1 MDTNDWFNSET
12 GQYVLDASIVV
23 PDRDTAVD
31 IAIQADQDAIFHL
44 DEFNEIRTKDLEGN
58 PKLPDDD
65 ARDLSTILQQA
76 DTFDPVQAAQASRLP
91 VDQGLGQSDG
101 QADNAAVDPVL
112 GLGQSVISEVDATDQ
127 TTNVR
132 TGAEGDRGLLDP
144 AQDPQSTGQEGPIQL
159 GNQAEV
165 PLGLQASDGTGSSP
179 DLGAA
184 VQPPLKGVAVEA
196 GDTAAITKFRDGLVA
211 TNATHKFGF
220 AVEDKGP
227 DFYANPET
235 RLFTSGGAGVA
246 VTPDGDMVSVF
257 KQPGTEGNVRE
268 LIDMA
273 IEAGADRLDNYDIG
287 GFLPGFYAKHGFKQV
302 ARVKFNREFAP
313 EGTPADQ
320 SPDIALMVHD
330 PDGVVQADDTL
341 FEDYEDAAA
350 AQMAAV
356 AQVRAAQA
364 QVQETH
370 TPEFEVAPLP
380 VEITNK
386 KKNTAKT
393 IPYALTQSPE
403 STTFQGV
410 VDDPTLP
417 DYKKKFPYK
426 VTGEGQKRINRQ
438 IESGYVDELKRPVNV
453 TPGCVAASV
462 PMTPYLDDTVRRR
475 IQMDLRVGV
484 RLRHL
489 FELLQVLAS
498 RKPAHKS
505 CR

>member
-1 MDTNDWFNSET
+1 
-12 GQYVLDASIVV
+12 
-23 PDRDTAVD
+23 
-31 IAIQADQDAIFHL
+31 
-44 DEFNEIRTKDLEGN
+44 
-58 PKLPDDD
+58 
-65 ARDLSTILQQA
+65 
-76 DTFDPVQAAQASRLP
+76 
-91 VDQGLGQSDG
+91 
-101 QADNAAVDPVL
+101 
-112 GLGQSVISEVDATDQ
+112 
-127 TTNVR
+127 
-132 TGAEGDRGLLDP
+132 
-144 AQDPQSTGQEGPIQL
+144 
-159 GNQAEV
+159 
-165 PLGLQASDGTGSSP
+165 
-179 DLGAA
+179 
-184 VQPPLKGVAVEA
+184 
-196 GDTAAITKFRDGLVA
+196 
-211 TNATHKFGF
+211 
-220 AVEDKGP
+220 VEDKGP

-341 FEDYEDAAA
+341 FEDYEDAEA